1 MIDERVWESMKRA
14 ATRARANAHAPYSRF
29 QVGAAIKTPG
39 GIYTG
44 CNVENASF
52 GATMCAERAALA
64 AAVADGERELQALV
78 IVSGAKAPTPPCGI
92 CRQCLVELAK
102 DLPIRSYAEETQA
115 DYSLASLLPKA
126 FDRVQLE

>member
-1 MIDERVWESMKRA
+1 MIDESVWESMKRA
-14 ATRARANAHAPYSRF
+14 ASRVRDNAHAPYSRF
-29 QVGAAIKTPG
+29 QVGAAIHTPG

-64 AAVADGERELQALV
+64 AAVAAGQRELRALV

-102 DLPIRSYAEETQA
+102 DLPIRSYAEDTHA
-115 DYSLASLLPKA
+115 DYSLTSLLPEA
-126 FDRVQLE
+126 FDRDQLK